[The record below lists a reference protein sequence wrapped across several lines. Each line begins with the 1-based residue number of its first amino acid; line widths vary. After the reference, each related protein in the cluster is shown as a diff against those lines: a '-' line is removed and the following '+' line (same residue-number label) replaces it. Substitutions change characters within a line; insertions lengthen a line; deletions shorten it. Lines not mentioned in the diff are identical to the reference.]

1 MSDEMEE
8 VDVSVR
14 VQSTSA
20 RAFSAQRNNDEE
32 EEAQFRP
39 ERLQLIPGRRK
50 NYLLE
55 KQGYLFRLT
64 KKKLWSKSNLNTRTL
79 ATLFL

>member
-20 RAFSAQRNNDEE
+20 RAFSAQGNNDEE

-39 ERLQLIPGRRK
+39 ERLQLIVIPGRRK

-55 KQGYLFRLT
+55 RQEYLFRLT
-64 KKKLWSKSNLNTRTL
+64 KKLWKSRTGFAASTITRQ
-79 ATLFL
+79 

>member
-20 RAFSAQRNNDEE
+20 RAFSAQGNNDEE

-50 NYLLE
+50 NYLL
-55 KQGYLFRLT
+55 KRQGYLFRLT
-64 KKKLWSKSNLNTRTL
+64 KKLWKSRTGFAASTITRQ
-79 ATLFL
+79 

>member
-20 RAFSAQRNNDEE
+20 RAFSAQGNNDEE

-55 KQGYLFRLT
+55 RQGYLFRLT
-64 KKKLWSKSNLNTRTL
+64 KKLWKSRTGFAASTITRQ
-79 ATLFL
+79 